1 MTTRAARPAV
11 VTHDRVIRSLQP
23 AVALLRSLGV
33 VRSVEVD
40 DKADRVDVVIRL
52 RVGK

>member
-1 MTTRAARPAV
+1 MRSIGSAV
-11 VTHDRVIRSLQP
+11 E
-23 AVALLRSLGV
+23 LLRHIGV

-40 DKADRVDVVIRL
+40 DKPDRVDVVIRL

>member
-1 MTTRAARPAV
+1 MTRRGAA
-11 VTHDRVIRSLQP
+11 VTHDRVVRALQP
-23 AVALLRSLGV
+23 TLGLLRQLGV

>member
-1 MTTRAARPAV
+1 MTRRAA
-11 VTHDRVIRSLQP
+11 VTHDRVIRALSP
-23 AVALLRSLGV
+23 AVTLLRGIGV

-40 DKADRVDVVIRL
+40 DKADRVDVVIRV